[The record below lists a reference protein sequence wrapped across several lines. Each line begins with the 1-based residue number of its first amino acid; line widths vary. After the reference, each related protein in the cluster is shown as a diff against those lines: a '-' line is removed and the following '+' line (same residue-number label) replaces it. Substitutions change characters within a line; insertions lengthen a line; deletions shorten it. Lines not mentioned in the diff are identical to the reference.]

1 LSKRKTSTTLVIGG
15 GAAGFFSAIRRAAV
29 HPEEDITILERGKGV
44 LEKVRISGGGRCNV
58 THGCWDPRELSKFYP
73 RGERELLGPFNQ
85 FACGDTMG
93 WFSDR
98 GVELK
103 IEEDGRVFPVT
114 DSSQTIIDCL
124 WNTAK
129 GSGVKVITKCRVSEI
144 LAPSANIAPASAPRE
159 TSPNRRSQQRSSPL
173 SEGEGLNES
182 LGDSINPPSGQA
194 TTRWTVKAGE
204 RVFYADRLI
213 VTSGSNPAVWKLL
226 EGLGHTL
233 VPPVPS
239 LFAFD
244 TKDTRLRGLSGV
256 SLPWAQLA
264 INDDKLKAEG
274 PLLIT
279 HRGISGPAVLR
290 LSAWGARR
298 LAPRKYNFTLTV
310 NWLAMRPVDVEAQLD
325 ELKMSDAKRQ
335 ITTRASFD
343 LPIRLWK
350 SLVSAAGIPDDQQ
363 WSQLSKKQR
372 AALTEQLTN
381 ARFHITGK
389 STNKDEFTT
398 AGGVDLREV
407 DFKSF
412 RSKIHPTLF
421 LAGEVLDIDA
431 ITGGFN
437 FQAAWTGG
445 WLIGEGA

>member
-1 LSKRKTSTTLVIGG
+1 MSQTIIIGG
-15 GAAGFFSAIRRAAV
+15 GAAGFFAAIQLATRN
-29 HPEEDITILERGKGV
+29 PEEKITILERGKAV

-58 THGCWDPRELSKFYP
+58 THGCWDPRELTRFYP
-73 RGERELLGPFNQ
+73 RGQKELLGPFNQ

-93 WFSDR
+93 WFAER

-103 IEEDGRVFPVT
+103 IEDDGRVFPVS
-114 DSSQTIIDCL
+114 DSSQSIIDCL

-129 GSGVKVITKCRVSEI
+129 ARGVEVRTRTRVTEI
-144 LAPSANIAPASAPRE
+144 IAPATFPIGDPGDSPGEELPAPASAPE
-159 TSPNRRSQQRSSPL
+159 NAAQQ
-173 SEGEGLNES
+173 
-182 LGDSINPPSGQA
+182 
-194 TTRWTVKAGE
+194 WTVKAGDE
-204 RVFYADRLI
+204 VFVADRLV
-213 VTSGSNPAVWKLL
+213 VTSGSNPAVWRLL
-226 EGLGHTL
+226 EELGHTI
-233 VPPVPS
+233 VAPVPS

-244 TKDTRLRGLSGV
+244 TKDTRLRDLSGI
-256 SLPWAQLA
+256 SLPWAQLSIA
-264 INDDKLKAEG
+264 GEKLKAEG

-279 HRGISGPAVLR
+279 HRGLSGPAVLR

-298 LAPRKYNFTLTV
+298 LAPLDYHFELAV
-310 NWLAMRPVDVEAQLD
+310 NWLSMRPVDVEDQLED
-325 ELKMSDAKRQ
+325 LKTNEAKKQ
-335 ITTRASFD
+335 IGARAYLD
-343 LPIRLWK
+343 VPVRLWK
-350 SLVSAAGIPDDQQ
+350 SLVAAAGIPADQQ
-363 WSQLSKKQR
+363 WSQLSKRQR

-381 ARFHITGK
+381 ARFRITGK

-412 RSKIHPTLF
+412 SSKLHPSLY

-445 WLIGEGA
+445 WMIGR

>member
-1 LSKRKTSTTLVIGG
+1 MSQTIIIGG
-15 GAAGFFSAIRRAAV
+15 GAAGFFSAIQRAAN
-29 HPEEDITILERGKGV
+29 HPKEDITILERGKGV

-73 RGERELLGPFNQ
+73 RGQKELLGPFNQ
-85 FACGDTMG
+85 VACGDTMG
-93 WFSDR
+93 WFGDR
-98 GVELK
+98 NVELK
-103 IEEDGRVFPVT
+103 IEEDGRVFPVS
-114 DSSQTIIDCL
+114 DNSQSIIDCL

-129 GSGVKVITKCRVSEI
+129 AQGVKVLTKTRVSEI
-144 LAPSANIAPASAPRE
+144 LAPLTPSPAPAAAP
-159 TSPNRRSQQRSSPL
+159 QK
-173 SEGEGLNES
+173 
-182 LGDSINPPSGQA
+182 
-194 TTRWTVKAGE
+194 WTIKAGDQT
-204 RVFYADRLI
+204 FTADRLI

-226 EGLGHTL
+226 ESLGHTL

-244 TKDTRLRGLSGV
+244 TKDTRLRDLSGI
-256 SLPWAQLA
+256 SMPWAQLNIA
-264 INDDKLKAEG
+264 GEKLKAEG

-279 HRGISGPAVLR
+279 HRGLSGPAILR

-298 LAPRKYNFTLTV
+298 LEPRKYNFELVV
-310 NWLAMRPVDVEAQLD
+310 NWLAMRPVDVEEKLED
-325 ELKMSDAKRQ
+325 LKQTEAIRQ
-335 ITTRASFD
+335 IAARAYLD

-350 SLVSAAGIPDDQQ
+350 SLVDAAGIPSDQQ
-363 WSQLSKKQR
+363 WSQLSKQQR
-372 AALTEQLTN
+372 AAMVEQLTS
-381 ARFHITGK
+381 ASFHITGK

-398 AGGVDLREV
+398 AGGVDLKEV

-412 RSKIHPTLF
+412 RSKLYPSLF

-445 WLIGEGA
+445 WLIGNAE

>member
-1 LSKRKTSTTLVIGG
+1 MSQTIIIGG
-15 GAAGFFSAIRRAAV
+15 GAAGFFSAIQLAAS
-29 HPEEDITILERGKGV
+29 HPQEEITILERGKGV

-58 THGCWDPRELSKFYP
+58 THGCWDPRELTKFYP
-73 RGERELLGPFNQ
+73 RGEKELLGPFHQ

-93 WFSDR
+93 WFGDR

-103 IEEDGRVFPVT
+103 IEDDGRVFPVS
-114 DSSQTIIDCL
+114 DSSQSIIDCL

-129 GSGVKVITKCRVSEI
+129 ARGVKVMTKTRVSEI
-144 LAPSANIAPASAPRE
+144 IAPSPLAPLNPSPAPATAP
-159 TSPNRRSQQRSSPL
+159 TSRK
-173 SEGEGLNES
+173 
-182 LGDSINPPSGQA
+182 
-194 TTRWTVKAGE
+194 WTLKAGDLT
-204 RVFYADRLI
+204 FTADRLI
-213 VTSGSNPAVWKLL
+213 VTSGSNPAVWKML
-226 EGLGHTL
+226 EALGHTL

-244 TKDTRLRGLSGV
+244 TKDTRLRDLSGI
-256 SLPWAQLA
+256 SMPWAQLNIA
-264 INDDKLKAEG
+264 AEKLKAEG

-279 HRGISGPAVLR
+279 HRGLSGPAILR

-298 LAPRKYNFTLTV
+298 LAPRKYNFELVV
-310 NWLAMRPVDVEAQLD
+310 NWLAMRPVDVEEQL
-325 ELKMSDAKRQ
+325 EGLKQTEAIRQ
-335 ITTRASFD
+335 IAARAYLD

-350 SLVSAAGIPDDQQ
+350 SLVQAAGIPGDQQ
-363 WSQLSKKQR
+363 WSQLSKRQR
-372 AALTEQLTN
+372 TALIDQLTN
-381 ARFHITGK
+381 AKFHITGK

-398 AGGVDLREV
+398 AGGVNLKEI

-412 RSKIHPTLF
+412 RSKLYPSLF

-445 WLIGEGA
+445 WLIGNAED